1 MPQIDLNADLGE
13 GAGADALAGDEA
25 ILESVSSANVACGF
39 HAGDAATMR
48 AVCAAAVAR
57 GVSIGAHVGYDDRP
71 GFGRRELDV
80 DADLLRDET
89 VYQLGAL
96 AACAA
101 VAGGRVAYVKPHG
114 ALYSRCI
121 ADPAAA
127 AAIAAAAAAV
137 DRRLALLGPPG
148 SELLAAAAASGLEPV
163 AEGFADR
170 AYRSDGRLVA
180 RTEPGSLLGRA
191 AAVAQAEE
199 IATGRAVV
207 AADGRR
213 ISLTVASL
221 CLHSDTP
228 GAAELARALRARLEA
243 LGIQI
248 RAFAP

>member
-13 GAGADALAGDEA
+13 GAGADARATDEA
-25 ILESVSSANVACGF
+25 ILDAVSSANVACGF
-39 HAGDAATMR
+39 HAGDASTMR

-80 DADLLRDET
+80 DPDRLRDET

-96 AACAA
+96 SACAA

-121 ADPAAA
+121 ADPR
-127 AAIAAAAAAV
+127 AAAAV
-137 DRRLALLGPPG
+137 ADGAAAVDSRLAVLGPPD
-148 SELLAAAAASGLEPV
+148 SALLAAAAARGLEPV

-170 AYRSDGRLVA
+170 AYLPDRRLLA
-180 RTEPGSLLGRA
+180 RDQPGSLLA
-191 AAVAQAEE
+191 LAEAVAQAQE
-199 IATGRAVV
+199 IATHQAVL
-207 AADGRR
+207 ADDGQR
-213 ISLTVASL
+213 ISLAVASL

-243 LGIQI
+243 LGFEI
-248 RAFAP
+248 RAFA